1 VDMRLT
7 NRKYTSSDEYLINY
21 KGVYNYCMFID
32 YNKNGTA
39 GKGSC
44 IFLHCSDKRGY
55 TGGCIAIPEV
65 AMKKIIQWAQPGAK
79 IVIR

>member
-1 VDMRLT
+1 MRAT
-7 NRKYTSSDEYLINY
+7 DRKYTSSDEYLINY

-32 YNKNGTA
+32 YNAEGEA

-44 IFLHCSDKRGY
+44 IFLHCTESKKS
-55 TGGCIAIPEV
+55 TAGCIAVSEPV
-65 AMKKIIQWAQPGAK
+65 MKKIIQWAQPGAK